1 MAYKVV
7 ITEDA
12 ERDFDGFLYYLVYEK
27 RNPQAASH
35 LIDSFE
41 KTKIRLSEVADK
53 LKICSNKK
61 LASEGYRRINFVEVL
76 SNYLAERM
84 EIITFYGHDDALF
97 RSLQNKRLGIR
108 SIELLL
114 KKYSLL
120 QQIVM

>member
-61 LASEGYRRINFVEVL
+61 LASEGYRRINFVDMDYFFLYRIDQDKVFVD
-76 SNYLAERM
+76 NM
-84 EIITFYGHDDALF
+84 FHF
-97 RSLQNKRLGIR
+97 LQDYENKM
-108 SIELLL
+108 
-114 KKYSLL
+114 
-120 QQIVM
+120 Q